1 MENKYNSLSMLRMIM
16 CMRDTTNVTGVID
29 AEHVVFCIFTR
40 FSRKGQQYFKILD
53 SPSKEGEKKKRGVL
67 KSCMP
72 IFKDNSNLIFSKI
85 TIFSIGKCSVATKI
99 FCCAFSDSDFLFVFS
114 KYWRQMTYL
123 IALKTL
129 ITAYVNGSGFHTDSH
144 KVLL

>member
-53 SPSKEGEKKKRGVL
+53 SPSKEGEKKKKRSPEKL
-67 KSCMP
+67 
-72 IFKDNSNLIFSKI
+72 
-85 TIFSIGKCSVATKI
+85 
-99 FCCAFSDSDFLFVFS
+99 
-114 KYWRQMTYL
+114 Y
-123 IALKTL
+123 
-129 ITAYVNGSGFHTDSH
+129 AYFQR
-144 KVLL
+144 

>member
-1 MENKYNSLSMLRMIM
+1 
-16 CMRDTTNVTGVID
+16 
-29 AEHVVFCIFTR
+29 
-40 FSRKGQQYFKILD
+40 
-53 SPSKEGEKKKRGVL
+53 
-67 KSCMP
+67 MP
-72 IFKDNSNLIFSKI
+72 IFKGNSNLIVSKFHIPI

-99 FCCAFSDSDFLFVFS
+99 SCCAFSDSDFLFVFS

-129 ITAYVNGSGFHTDSH
+129 ITAYVNGSGSHTDSH